1 MRCHRPLA
9 AGLAIGLAAS
19 IAAACAGEPR
29 TVDGGPATNPPPAL
43 LASARQ
49 LLVVVTPDWD
59 TVQGE
64 LRRYERPSVD
74 GVWQAVGMPVTIVVG
89 RSGTAWDPGL
99 APAVP
104 GPAKREGDGRS
115 PAGVFALGTAF
126 GLAPPADAAWLKLP
140 YVQEIPTLE
149 CVDDPT
155 SVHYNQLVDRSTVAT
170 VDWKSSEKM
179 AEVGEAYRWG
189 VVVDYNTAPATPGN
203 GSCIFLHVSPTPG
216 RGTAGCTAMAA
227 ASLDEVLRW
236 LDPARRPVLVQ
247 LPRAA
252 HDALASAWTL
262 PS

>member
-9 AGLAIGLAAS
+9 AGLALGLAAS
-19 IAAACAGEPR
+19 IAAACTGEPR
-29 TVDGGPATNPPPAL
+29 SVDAGPVTSPPPAL

-64 LRRYERPSVD
+64 LRRYERPSPD
-74 GVWQAVGMPVTIVVG
+74 GAWQAVGSPVTIVVG
-89 RSGTAWDPGL
+89 RSGTAWDPAL
-99 APAVP
+99 APVVP
-104 GPAKREGDGRS
+104 GPVKREGDGRS
-115 PAGVFALGTAF
+115 PAGIFALGTAF

-140 YVQEIPTLE
+140 YVQETPTLE
-149 CVDDPT
+149 CVDDPA
-155 SVHYNQLVDRSTVAT
+155 SVHYNHLVDRSTVAT

-179 AEVGEAYRWG
+179 AAVGEAYRWG
-189 VVVDYNTAPATPGN
+189 VVVDYNTAPATPGH

-227 ASLDEVLRW
+227 PSLDEVLRW
-236 LDPARRPVLVQ
+236 LDPARRPALVQ

-252 HDALASAWTL
+252 HDALAAAWKL
-262 PS
+262 PA